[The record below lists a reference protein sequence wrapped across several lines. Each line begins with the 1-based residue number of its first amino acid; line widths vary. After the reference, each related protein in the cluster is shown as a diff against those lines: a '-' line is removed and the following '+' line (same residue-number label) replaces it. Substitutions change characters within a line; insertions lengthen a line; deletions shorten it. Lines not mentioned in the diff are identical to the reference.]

1 MAENFSFDQWR
12 GRLHDCEGFASEE
25 KCDEFL
31 RLLGAAEKNMSYAV
45 VVELLRTFSDAD
57 DLGIQE
63 RIRNIVESVDRH
75 IFYPALIREL
85 GGIVDRS
92 PQKQWAITLVGI
104 ELEYGDFELLMKTL
118 SNATAEERARFI
130 SFLKSDDFI
139 DEYRTVSKYLA
150 GL

>member
-1 MAENFSFDQWR
+1 M
-12 GRLHDCEGFASEE
+12 
-25 KCDEFL
+25 
-31 RLLGAAEKNMSYAV
+31 
-45 VVELLRTFSDAD
+45 
-57 DLGIQE
+57 
-63 RIRNIVESVDRH
+63 ESVDRH

-85 GGIVDRS
+85 GGGVDRS

-104 ELEYGDFELLMKTL
+104 ELEYGDFELLMKML

-139 DEYRTVSKYLA
+139 DEYPTVSKYLA